1 MIIHF
6 GYRYP
11 LYFHSTSTSIVS
23 LWSLVKCPMLLQG
36 ALTKDHGPGASKFK
50 ARVLQGLVSKEE
62 LLHSLEKT
70 GEEEK
75 ERATG
80 EA

>member
-1 MIIHF
+1 M
-6 GYRYP
+6 
-11 LYFHSTSTSIVS
+11 
-23 LWSLVKCPMLLQG
+23 KCPVLLQG

-50 ARVLQGLVSKEE
+50 ARVLQGLVSKEK

-70 GEEEK
+70 GEEER